1 MERPPEEPARPD
13 GRHPARTRRKR
24 KRRRALQPKNV
35 WQTDTHWNPFN
46 PAVALGSSVLFAAA
60 VFVSVLVPALK
71 EAPSWLMTTVM
82 LSLLAALLTTPWYT
96 ATFLHWRVAEEL
108 ILALQP
114 GRGAT
119 MTRSFDNR
127 DFKALSEHGPFAIIR
142 CTSGKRLVWP
152 RWLVHKWVVYR
163 WHLDGNRLSL
173 QASGVAQSG
182 TNTSQGNVA

>member
-1 MERPPEEPARPD
+1 MERPRAEPARQD

-24 KRRRALQPKNV
+24 KLRRALRPKNV
-35 WQTDTHWNPFN
+35 WQTETHWSPFN
-46 PAVALGSSVLFAAA
+46 PAVMLGSSALFAGAI
-60 VFVSVLVPALK
+60 FVSALLPALK

-82 LSLLAALLTTPWYT
+82 LSLLAAILTTPFYT
-96 ATFLHWRVAEEL
+96 ATFLHWRVAEQL

-127 DFKALSEHGPFAIIR
+127 DFKALSTCGPFAIIR

-152 RWLVHKWVVYR
+152 RWLVYKWVVYR
-163 WHLDGNRLSL
+163 WHLDGDKLSL
-173 QASGVAQSG
+173 RASGLAQSG